1 MYVCMYVFSWFFN
14 YKWDLNN
21 YGLKTTGLMDPG
33 GNYPST
39 LNNTRDSFTLA
50 CWFFSISSLTYL
62 FLKAHVGY
70 EVDSG

>member
-14 YKWDLNN
+14 YKWDVNN

-39 LNNTRDSFTLA
+39 LNNTRLYPSMLVLFH
-50 CWFFSISSLTYL
+50 FFLDIRVHQSSCRL
-62 FLKAHVGY
+62 
-70 EVDSG
+70 